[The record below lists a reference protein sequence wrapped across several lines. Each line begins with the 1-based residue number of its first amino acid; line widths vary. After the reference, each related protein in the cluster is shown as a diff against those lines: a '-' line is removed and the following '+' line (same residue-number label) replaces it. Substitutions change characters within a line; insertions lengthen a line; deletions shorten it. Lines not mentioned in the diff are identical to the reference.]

1 MQVFSL
7 GFSAL
12 SGTRSAS
19 TSDPMASVS
28 SGLSIGSADIVA
40 GWGLPSSQAA
50 ETQRHPAERELKG
63 EGIPGIP
70 KYWSDLALALP
81 PSSRAHVFTPRLPL
95 VAGWRR
101 GVWWWWWWLTAG
113 GGGGDG
119 ASAVA
124 GGHTVAG
131 VVVVTPLMVRRHKS
145 MSYHTPLAR
154 PRHCT
159 RAARAASAAPANCDH
174 HRPHCLCAVPRPMRC
189 GAEAS
194 GAQGGDQKG
203 GGTASGGGASER

>member
-1 MQVFSL
+1 L

-70 KYWSDLALALP
+70 KYWSDLE
-81 PSSRAHVFTPRLPL
+81 
-95 VAGWRR
+95 
-101 GVWWWWWWLTAG
+101 TAQVRP
-113 GGGGDG
+113 GDLEG
-119 ASAVA
+119 K
-124 GGHTVAG
+124 
-131 VVVVTPLMVRRHKS
+131 PI
-145 MSYHTPLAR
+145 
-154 PRHCT
+154 
-159 RAARAASAAPANCDH
+159 
-174 HRPHCLCAVPRPMRC
+174 PRPWCLDALDRRA
-189 GAEAS
+189 GAT
-194 GAQGGDQKG
+194 GRPQGPSVRPQKG
-203 GGTASGGGASER
+203 CTYRIGTGSRVGKGLIK

>member
-70 KYWSDLALALP
+70 KYWSDLE
-81 PSSRAHVFTPRLPL
+81 T
-95 VAGWRR
+95 
-101 GVWWWWWWLTAG
+101 
-113 GGGGDG
+113 
-119 ASAVA
+119 
-124 GGHTVAG
+124 
-131 VVVVTPLMVRRHKS
+131 
-145 MSYHTPLAR
+145 
-154 PRHCT
+154 
-159 RAARAASAAPANCDH
+159 
-174 HRPHCLCAVPRPMRC
+174 
-189 GAEAS
+189 
-194 GAQGGDQKG
+194 AQGGL
-203 GGTASGGGASER
+203 GTSRENPYPAPGAWTLWTGARGPQVGHRGRRYGPKKAVPIG

>member
-131 VVVVTPLMVRRHKS
+131 RSGGGEAVDGAPTQVDELP
-145 MSYHTPLAR
+145 HTASTATSLR
-154 PRHCT
+154 PRRPRRQRRTCH
-159 RAARAASAAPANCDH
+159 CDH
-174 HRPHCLCAVPRPMRC
+174 HRPHCLCAAPRSTPRSAPHRI
-189 GAEAS
+189 G
-194 GAQGGDQKG
+194 
-203 GGTASGGGASER
+203 R